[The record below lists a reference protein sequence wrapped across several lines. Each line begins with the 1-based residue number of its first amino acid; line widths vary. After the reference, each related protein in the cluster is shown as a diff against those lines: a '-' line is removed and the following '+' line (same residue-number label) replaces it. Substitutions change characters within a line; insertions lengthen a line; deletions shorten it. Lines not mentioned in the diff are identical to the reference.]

1 MLVLQNKIIMKK
13 FKKDSLFNKKRFE
26 WLEKNRIKEIRSMTK
41 KDINKKLK
49 DILLFS
55 ERFKNNYVLNNPVSY
70 EILLRKK

>member
-1 MLVLQNKIIMKK
+1 MKK